1 MSPRGVAIP
10 DLRQQLFQAT
20 ERVLVREGPGG
31 LTGRAITREA
41 GCSTGLLY
49 NHFGNLEDFLAEFAI
64 DRARLAASNA
74 GKLPSQAGTGTV
86 EANLTEAAVRVPGSN
101 LPALA
106 SLMAS
111 RPALGPRVREALD
124 AGAPGLDEIELAFT
138 AYLDAEKA
146 LGRIAAD
153 VDTEAFGLALVS
165 TVHHLLHEY
174 SPGDPDPGGRIR
186 RVVAA
191 LVARMVPTGEHG
203 PNRVTATT
211 ARRTMERQP

>member
-10 DLRQQLFQAT
+10 GLRQQLFQAT

-64 DRARLAASNA
+64 ERARLAVKNA
-74 GKLPSQAGTGTV
+74 EQLPGRAGMGTV
-86 EANLTEAAVRVPGSN
+86 EANLTEAAVNLPGSN

-106 SLMAS
+106 GLMAS
-111 RPALGPRVREALD
+111 RPALAPRVREAMD
-124 AGAPGLDEIELAFT
+124 AGETPGFDEIEQAFT
-138 AYLDAEKA
+138 VYLDAEMA

-153 VDTEAFGLALVS
+153 VDTEAFAQALVG
-165 TVHHLLHEY
+165 TVHHLLHEWR
-174 SPGDPDPGGRIR
+174 SGGPDPRKRIR

-191 LVARMVPTGEHG
+191 LAARMTPVGEDPQSHASG
-203 PNRVTATT
+203 GASRTSH
-211 ARRTMERQP
+211 AR

>member
-10 DLRQQLFQAT
+10 GLRQQLFQAT
-20 ERVLVREGPGG
+20 ERVLVRDGPGG
-31 LTGRAITREA
+31 LSGRAITREA

-64 DRARLAASNA
+64 ERARLVVRNA
-74 GKLPSQAGTGTV
+74 EQLPGRAGTGTV
-86 EANLTEAAVRVPGSN
+86 ESNLTEAAVSLPGSN
-101 LPALA
+101 VPALA

-111 RPALGPRVREALD
+111 RPALAPRVREAMD
-124 AGAPGLDEIELAFT
+124 AGKTPGFDEIEQAFT

-153 VDTEAFGLALVS
+153 VDTEAFAQALVA
-165 TVHHLLHEY
+165 TVHHLLHEH
-174 SPGDPDPGGRIR
+174 GEGGPDPRARIR

-191 LVARMVPTGEHG
+191 LAARITPVAR
-203 PNRVTATT
+203 
-211 ARRTMERQP
+211 

>member
-1 MSPRGVAIP
+1 MSPRGVAILG
-10 DLRQQLFQAT
+10 LRQQLFQAA

-64 DRARLAASNA
+64 DRARLAARNA
-74 GKLPSQAGTGTV
+74 EKLPGRAGTATV
-86 EANLTEAAVRVPGSN
+86 EANLTEAAVTFPGSN

-106 SLMAS
+106 RLMSS
-111 RPALGPRVREALD
+111 RPALAPRVRGALD
-124 AGAPGLDEIELAFT
+124 AGAPGFDEIERAFT
-138 AYLDAEKA
+138 AYLDAEKT
-146 LGRIAAD
+146 LGRIASD
-153 VDTEAFGLALVS
+153 VDTEAFALALVS

-174 SPGDPDPGGRIR
+174 APDDDPHPSGHIR

-191 LVARMVPTGEHG
+191 LTAKIVPTGEGG
-203 PNRVTATT
+203 PDVS
-211 ARRTMERQP
+211 

>member
-1 MSPRGVAIP
+1 MSPRGVAISG
-10 DLRQQLFQAT
+10 LRQQLFHAT

-41 GCSTGLLY
+41 GCASGLLY

-64 DRARLAASNA
+64 ERARLATKNA
-74 GKLPSQAGTGTV
+74 RDLPGRAGTATV
-86 EANLTEAAVRVPGSN
+86 EANLTEAAASLPGSN

-106 SLMAS
+106 GLMAA
-111 RPALGPRVREALD
+111 RPGLALRVREAID
-124 AGAPGLDEIELAFT
+124 AGAPGFDEIERAFT
-138 AYLDAEKA
+138 AYLNAEKA

-153 VDTEAFGLALVS
+153 VDTEAFALALVG

-174 SPGDPDPGGRIR
+174 SPGAPLPGGRIA

-191 LVARMVPTGEHG
+191 LVVGMSPPGEG
-203 PNRVTATT
+203 K
-211 ARRTMERQP
+211 